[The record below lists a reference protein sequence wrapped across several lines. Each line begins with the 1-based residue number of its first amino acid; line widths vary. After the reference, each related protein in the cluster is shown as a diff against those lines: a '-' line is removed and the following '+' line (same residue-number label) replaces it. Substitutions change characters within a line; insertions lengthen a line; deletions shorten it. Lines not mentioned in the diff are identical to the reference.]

1 MSPLIRAIFPIIAF
15 LVIGYIARLTKKFDP
30 KNSGILI
37 NWVLNISIPCMIIID
52 MTSQDM
58 LGEYRKYIEFFG
70 GYLLTSFILFCLAL
84 PCLALPCLALPMPTG
99 DLLSGRTC

>member
-1 MSPLIRAIFPIIAF
+1 MSPLVRAIFPIIAF

-37 NWVLNISIPCMIIID
+37 NWVLNVSIPCMIIID

-58 LGEYRKYIEFFG
+58 LSEYRKYVNFLADI
-70 GYLLTSFILFCLAL
+70 CLRLSSCFAW
-84 PCLALPCLALPMPTG
+84 PIPMAG
-99 DLLSGRTC
+99 